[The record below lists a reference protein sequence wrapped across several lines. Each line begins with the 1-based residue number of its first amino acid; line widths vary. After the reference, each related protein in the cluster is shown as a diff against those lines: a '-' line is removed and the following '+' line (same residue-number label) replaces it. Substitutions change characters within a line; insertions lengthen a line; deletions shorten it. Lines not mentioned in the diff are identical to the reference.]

1 MEFNI
6 HQLDPH
12 LMDAKTSSV
21 VIFVDILPAL
31 TLELRLVNPML
42 HPGIVD
48 VGSRVV
54 GCVLTLYQSVF
65 WHFACWQHISSNH
78 LSMTGINIFS
88 CNNEITNS

>member
-31 TLELRLVNPML
+31 TLELSLVNPML

-48 VGSRVV
+48 VWSRVV
-54 GCVLTLYQSVF
+54 GLHCISLYFGTLHVGS
-65 WHFACWQHISSNH
+65 ISRQ
-78 LSMTGINIFS
+78 TI
-88 CNNEITNS
+88 CP

>member
-31 TLELRLVNPML
+31 TLELSLVNPML

-48 VGSRVV
+48 VELGPELK
-54 GCVLTLYQSVF
+54 GCVSVI
-65 WHFACWQHISSNH
+65 WYFACCILVNQFQ
-78 LSMTGINIFS
+78 TGLNI
-88 CNNEITNS
+88 